1 MKIYTMCKLHVQQ
14 NLIHSIKIYTNFI
27 GLVIDEDD
35 DDVEIDETVS
45 KHSSNS
51 HTDTGLTETPI

>member
-1 MKIYTMCKLHVQQ
+1 MYP
-14 NLIHSIKIYTNFI
+14 NFI

-45 KHSSNS
+45 KQSSNS
-51 HTDTGLTETPI
+51 RTDTGLTETPI